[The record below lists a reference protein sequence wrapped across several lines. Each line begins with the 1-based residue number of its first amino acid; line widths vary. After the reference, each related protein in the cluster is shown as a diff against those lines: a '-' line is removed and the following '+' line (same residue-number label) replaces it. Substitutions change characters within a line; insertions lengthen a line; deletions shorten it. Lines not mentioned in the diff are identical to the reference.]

1 MGFFNFIKNLFGKK
15 KDECCAP
22 TSVLQD
28 PFLQTMAVETP
39 IVSDSDPVEKAEV
52 EKMSERLKDV
62 TSSKPLELQSSVTS
76 PVTEEKISVK
86 DIKNRKKVTKEKPK
100 NLDEK
105 PVKKEKKAKSSKK
118 EK

>member
-22 TSVLQD
+22 TSTLQN
-28 PFLQTMAVETP
+28 PFLQTMVVETP
-39 IVSDSDPVEKAEV
+39 IVSDTDPVEKAEV
-52 EKMSERLKDV
+52 EKMAERLKDV
-62 TSSKPLELQSSVTS
+62 TSSKPLELQPSVTS
-76 PVTEEKISVK
+76 STEEKISVK